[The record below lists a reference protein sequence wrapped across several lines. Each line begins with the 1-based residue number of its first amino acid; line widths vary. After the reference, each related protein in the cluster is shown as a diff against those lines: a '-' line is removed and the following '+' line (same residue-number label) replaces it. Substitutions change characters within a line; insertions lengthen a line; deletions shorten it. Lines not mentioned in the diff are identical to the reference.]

1 MLLSNK
7 LIFVITFFTERDRIE
22 KEMVSME
29 MRRVVVTGVGAVTPL
44 GTDVETTW
52 KNIIEGK
59 SGVGPMTRVNADE
72 YPAKVAAQIN
82 DFNPELF
89 MERKDARKM
98 DRFTQYAVASA
109 LMAVKDAN
117 LTINEENAE
126 RVGVWIGSGIGG
138 METFEQQYE
147 IFMNRGYRRVS
158 PFFVPMLIP
167 DMAAG
172 QVSITLGAKGFNSC
186 TVTACATGTNSIGDA
201 FKVIQRGDADAMIT
215 GGAEAPI
222 TKMSVAGFCA
232 NTALSTNPDPLTASR
247 PFDKNRDG
255 FVIGEGAGI
264 IVLEELESALARGA
278 KIYGEIVGYGATG
291 DAYHITAPAPGGEG
305 GARAMKMA
313 LKDAGMRPEDID
325 YINAHG
331 TSTEYN
337 DKYETLAVKSV
348 FGEHAYKLAMSSTKS
363 MTGHLLGAAGG
374 VEAIFSVLAMTDSIL
389 PPTINYETPDP
400 ECDLDYVVNHA
411 RPQEIQSV
419 MSNSLG
425 FGGHNA
431 TIIFKKYV

>member
-1 MLLSNK
+1 MK
-7 LIFVITFFTERDRIE
+7 EIDKME
-22 KEMVSME
+22 K
-29 MRRVVVTGVGAVTPL
+29 RRVVVTGIGAVTPL
-44 GTDVETTW
+44 GNDAETTW
-52 KNIIEGK
+52 KNILEGK
-59 SGVGPMTRVNADE
+59 SGIGPMKRVNADE
-72 YPAKVAAQIN
+72 YPAKVAAEST
-82 DFNPELF
+82 DFDPEAF

-98 DRFTQYAVASA
+98 DRFTQFAVASA
-109 LMAVKDAN
+109 IMAVKDAN
-117 LTINEENAE
+117 LTINEDNSH

-138 METFEQQYE
+138 METFEQQFE
-147 IFMNRGYRRVS
+147 IFQKRGYKRVS

-167 DMAAG
+167 DMATG
-172 QVSITLGAKGFNSC
+172 QVSITLGARGFNSC

-201 FKVIQRGDADAMIT
+201 FKVIQRGDADVMVT

-232 NTALSTNPDPLTASR
+232 NTALSTNPDPETASR

-264 IVLEELESALARGA
+264 VILEELEHALARGA
-278 KIYGEIVGYGATG
+278 KIYAEIVGYGATG

-313 LKDAGMRPEDID
+313 INDAGLKAEEID
-325 YINAHG
+325 YVNAHG

-337 DKYETLAVKSV
+337 DKFETLAVKEV
-348 FGEHAYKLAMSSTKS
+348 FGEHAYALAISSTKS

-374 VEAIFSVLAMTDSIL
+374 VEAIFTVLAIRDSML

-400 ECDLDYVVNHA
+400 DCDLDYVVKTA
-411 RPQEIQSV
+411 RSKEIKAA

-431 TIIFKKYV
+431 TIVFKKYE